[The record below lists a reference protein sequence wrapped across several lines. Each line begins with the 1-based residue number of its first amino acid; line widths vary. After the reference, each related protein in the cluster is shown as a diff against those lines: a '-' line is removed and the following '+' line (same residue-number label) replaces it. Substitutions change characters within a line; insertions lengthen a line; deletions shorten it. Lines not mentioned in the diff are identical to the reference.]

1 VYVRMFR
8 CGNMISKQIFVR
20 SSVPTARKCRYRE
33 CGLDVWD
40 LFMDAKFLRCD
51 TVKFMENVV
60 RVPSMPS
67 SLYELKEGDTE
78 AADTVGRIRCSE

>member
-1 VYVRMFR
+1 
-8 CGNMISKQIFVR
+8 
-20 SSVPTARKCRYRE
+20 
-33 CGLDVWD
+33 
-40 LFMDAKFLRCD
+40 MDAKFLRCD